1 MWLELILSSVQQ
13 LTFFSKVQYILIGR
27 IAAKRKAPLQSYI
40 ERDSSG
46 RRGWSVSLTGQVAGQ
61 ILGGSSETLAQTV
74 GEPLQPGARRA
85 LPASTVHL
93 YKGAD
98 TISRSLLHGNAAT
111 TPRALLLPRL
121 TLRV

>member
-13 LTFFSKVQYILIGR
+13 LTFFESPINVDRAGCG
-27 IAAKRKAPLQSYI
+27 KAQSSTPAIWSYM

-74 GEPLQPGARRA
+74 
-85 LPASTVHL
+85 
-93 YKGAD
+93 D
-98 TISRSLLHGNAAT
+98 
-111 TPRALLLPRL
+111 
-121 TLRV
+121 